1 MISILLQLLKSNMI
15 LPKLNK
21 LILYNLHS
29 SSFYKAIDMLIII
42 YMRYKL
48 LGKSGLRVSELC
60 LGGMTFGENWGSM
73 LPGASKEEAEKIF
86 DIFVNKGGNFI
97 DTANIYQM
105 GTSEKYIGELISS
118 EREKFVLATKYTI
131 TTNPDDPNASG
142 NHRKNLVQS
151 VDASLKRLNT
161 SYIDLL
167 WVHVWDPLTPIE
179 EVMRALD
186 DMVRSGKIL
195 YIGISDAP
203 AWVVSYANAVAEE
216 RDWTL
221 FVAIQIMYN
230 LIERS
235 AERELLPMARAL
247 DIGVTAWSPLAGGVL
262 SGKYNNA
269 QKNAGEQKRFSA
281 NNPMSAS
288 FVNERN
294 ISIATEVQSIAEE
307 ADRTPSQI
315 ALNWI
320 IKRNDKHKDK
330 EVMIPILGARTE
342 AQINDNLGCLDFE
355 LTQDQLKRLDE
366 KSKIQLGF
374 PHDFISESDSANM
387 TFLFGNTFSLIDNHR
402 AGIL

>member
-1 MISILLQLLKSNMI
+1 
-15 LPKLNK
+15 
-21 LILYNLHS
+21 
-29 SSFYKAIDMLIII
+29 
-42 YMRYKL
+42 MRYKL

-60 LGGMTFGENWGSM
+60 LGGMTFGVDWGSM
-73 LPGASKEEAEKIF
+73 LPGASKEEARKIF
-86 DIFVNKGGNFI
+86 DIFVDKGGNF
-97 DTANIYQM
+97 DTANIYQK
-105 GTSEKYIGELISS
+105 GTSEKYIGELMSS
-118 EREKFVLATKYTI
+118 EREKFVLASKYTL

-186 DMVRSGKIL
+186 DMIRSGKIL

-203 AWVVSYANAVAEE
+203 AWVVSYANAISEE
-216 RDWTL
+216 RDWTT

-262 SGKYNNA
+262 SGKYSNT
-269 QKNAGEQKRFSA
+269 QKNSSEQKRFSA
-281 NNPMSAS
+281 NHPMSAS

-294 ISIATEVQSIAEE
+294 ISIAAEVQTIAEE
-307 ADRTPSQI
+307 ANRTPSQI

-320 IKRNDKHKDK
+320 RQRKDVHKDK
-330 EVMIPILGARTE
+330 EAIIPIIGARTE

-374 PHDFISESDSANM
+374 PHEFISESDSANM

-402 AGIL
+402 AGSL

>member
-1 MISILLQLLKSNMI
+1 M
-15 LPKLNK
+15 
-21 LILYNLHS
+21 
-29 SSFYKAIDMLIII
+29 DMLIIV

-60 LGGMTFGENWGSM
+60 LGGMTFGEDWGSM
-73 LPGASKEEAEKIF
+73 LPGASKEEAKKIF

-97 DTANIYQM
+97 DTANVYQM

-118 EREKFVLATKYTI
+118 EREKFVLATKYTL
-131 TTNPDDPNASG
+131 TTNTNDPNASG

-203 AWVVSYANAVAEE
+203 AWVVSYANAIAETH
-216 RDWTL
+216 DWIA
-221 FVAIQIMYN
+221 FVGIQIMYN
-230 LIERS
+230 LVERS
-235 AERELLPMARAL
+235 VERELLPMARAL

-262 SGKYNNA
+262 SGKYSNT
-269 QKNAGEQKRFSA
+269 QTNAGEQKRFSA

-294 ISIATEVQSIAEE
+294 ISIATVVQAIAKE
-307 ADRTPSQI
+307 ANRTPSQI
-315 ALNWI
+315 ALNWLRQR
-320 IKRNDKHKDK
+320 KNEHKDK
-330 EVMIPILGARTE
+330 EVIIPIIGARTE
-342 AQINDNLGCLDFE
+342 AQINDNLGCLDFD

-374 PHDFISESDSANM
+374 PHDFITETANL

>member
-1 MISILLQLLKSNMI
+1 M
-15 LPKLNK
+15 
-21 LILYNLHS
+21 
-29 SSFYKAIDMLIII
+29 FYKVMDRHI

-60 LGGMTFGENWGSM
+60 LGGMTFGEDWGSM
-73 LPGASKEEAEKIF
+73 LPGASKEEARKIF

-97 DTANIYQM
+97 DTANVYQK
-105 GTSEKYIGELISS
+105 GTSEKYIGEFISY
-118 EREKFVLATKYTI
+118 EREKFVLATKYTL
-131 TTNPDDPNASG
+131 TTNSDDPNASG
-142 NHRKNLVQS
+142 NHRKNLIQS

-161 SYIDLL
+161 HYIDLL
-167 WVHVWDPLTPIE
+167 WIHVWDPMTPIE

-186 DMVRSGKIL
+186 DMVRSEKIL

-203 AWVVSYANAVAEE
+203 AWVVSYADAIAKF
-216 RDWTL
+216 RGWTP
-221 FVAIQIMYN
+221 FVGIQIVYN

-235 AERELLPMARAL
+235 AERDLLPMARAL

-262 SGKYNNA
+262 SGKYNKTEKSAN
-269 QKNAGEQKRFSA
+269 EQNRYSA

-294 ISIATEVQSIAEE
+294 ISIASEVQVIAKEIN
-307 ADRTPSQI
+307 RSPSQI

-320 IKRNDKHKDK
+320 RQRRHYEDKQAGGDI
-330 EVMIPILGARTE
+330 IPIIGSRSE

-374 PHDFISESDSANM
+374 PHDFMSEEAAKI
-387 TFLFGNTFSLIDNHR
+387 FLYGNTFSQIDDHR